1 MSDNILGITPR
12 ERRRVQVDCSKGGKT
27 IQSFAEELDVT
38 KIVSRYLATGERPQ
52 APHTAVWGGT
62 MPSEE
67 FQERAET
74 VAQVEQ
80 WFEAQPSA
88 TRSRFDNDPA
98 KALAYL
104 EQERNQEEAEQL
116 GLVHQKQN
124 EQATEEAQQEETKED

>member
-1 MSDNILGITPR
+1 MTENAFGIKR
-12 ERRRVQVDCSKGGKT
+12 NERRRSQIDCSNGGKT

-52 APHTAVWGGT
+52 APHTAVWGAT

-98 KALAYL
+98 KALEYL
-104 EQERNQEEAEQL
+104 ESERNREEAEQL
-116 GLVHQKQN
+116 GLVHQEN
-124 EQATEEAQQEETKED
+124 REEPAEEAQEEETKED